1 MRFLIQRVN
10 HASVT
15 VDDKEVGKTGKGLL
29 VFVGVFEED
38 TEEVADKLIRKL
50 LGLRIFA
57 DENGKTNLSLTDVK
71 GELLIVSQFTLC
83 ADCRKGNR
91 PSFTKAGN
99 PDKAN
104 KLYEYI
110 LSACREKNTVTESG
124 VFGADMRVDLSNDG
138 PFTILL
144 DSQEM

>member
-1 MRFLIQRVN
+1 MIKRSER
-10 HASVT
+10 SE
-15 VDDKEVGKTGKGLL
+15 K

>member
-15 VDDKEVGKTGKGLL
+15 VDDKEVRKIGKGLL